1 MPGRQTRTLGAVV
14 GLLLA
19 LLLPPFFVRAQDVG
33 VAAAAEKTAQYK
45 AWLDQLREGEFNYWT
60 RVDET
65 RRPFQLYVAEGFL
78 KAEFKYQEEFVE
90 IFSHYLAGHPQKYM
104 LIDLYDSESGQPVG
118 EYGWS
123 GFKLFTTASDFLPED
138 RGLEAN
144 PRG

>member
-1 MPGRQTRTLGAVV
+1 MPRRQTRTLGAVA

-19 LLLPPFFVRAQDVG
+19 ILLPPFFVQAQDVD
-33 VAAAAEKTAQYK
+33 VRAAAEKTAQYK
-45 AWLDQLREGEFNYWT
+45 AWLDELRGGEFNYWT

-78 KAEFKYQEEFVE
+78 KAEFTYQEQFVE

-104 LIDLYDSESGQPVG
+104 LIDLYNADTGRPVG

-123 GFKLFTTASDFLPED
+123 GFKLFETASDLPAD
-138 RGLEAN
+138 LRSEAN
-144 PRG
+144 PES